1 MEYGTMIYLIITFI
15 ISMIVNP
22 ASLVILIKKRHLLRR
37 KWFVLANLLVAHTI
51 QTVVSLPLLM
61 VSIANGR
68 WAFNITLCQID
79 SFIMAACGFETIFTH
94 FVMSIERYSSVQ
106 RTVVITKKL
115 LFWTCRSNNSRR

>member
-1 MEYGTMIYLIITFI
+1 MIYLIITFI